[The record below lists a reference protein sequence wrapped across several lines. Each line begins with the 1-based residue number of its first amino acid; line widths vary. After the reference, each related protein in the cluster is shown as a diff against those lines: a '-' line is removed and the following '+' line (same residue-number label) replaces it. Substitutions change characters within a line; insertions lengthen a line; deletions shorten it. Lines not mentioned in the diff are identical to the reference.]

1 MNKSWAIIAV
11 AVIVGAIATYAV
23 APYFTESTVDE
34 ALPEGAII
42 PEPTEAEMMEKD
54 EIMIDD
60 SRTMYEVGRAE
71 TIDLSEMSME
81 ELEAISE
88 EKGIDMEELE
98 ALSVPDNTKD
108 EATMSDLEVE
118 GVTETQMTEMEMA
131 AATHY
136 AGMFVGVNDG
146 IHNANGDAYTIPLE
160 DGSTILRL
168 ENFAATNGPDLHVY
182 LATDKRATDYID
194 LGKLKANK
202 GNQNYGIPE
211 GTDLEAYSNVLIWC
225 EPFRVLF
232 GSAELSPQ

>member
-34 ALPEGAII
+34 ALPEGAVI
-42 PEPTEAEMMEKD
+42 PKPTETEMMDKE
-54 EIMIDD
+54 
-60 SRTMYEVGRAE
+60 
-71 TIDLSEMSME
+71 EMMDIIGMDME
-81 ELEAISE
+81 ELAVISE
-88 EKGIDMEELE
+88 EKGIDLEELV
-98 ALSVPDNTKD
+98 ALSVPDDTKD
-108 EATMSDLEVE
+108 EATASDLEV
-118 GVTETQMTEMEMA
+118 GGMTETQMVEMEMT

-136 AGMFVGVNDG
+136 AGTFVGVNDG
-146 IHNANGDAYTIPLE
+146 IHNAEGDTYTIPLE

-168 ENFAATNGPDLHVY
+168 ENFVATNGPGLHVY

-194 LGKLKANK
+194 LGELKANR

-211 GTDLEAYSNVLIWC
+211 GADLETYSNVLIWC

>member
-42 PEPTEAEMMEKD
+42 PKPTETEMMDK
-54 EIMIDD
+54 
-60 SRTMYEVGRAE
+60 
-71 TIDLSEMSME
+71 E
-81 ELEAISE
+81 ELIDVVGMDAEELAAISE
-88 EKGIDMEELE
+88 EKGIDMEELI
-98 ALSVPDNTKD
+98 ALSVPDDTKD
-108 EATMSDLEVE
+108 QATTSDLEV
-118 GVTETQMTEMEMA
+118 GGMTETEMVEMEMV

-136 AGMFVGVNDG
+136 AGTFVGVNDG

-194 LGKLKANK
+194 LGELKANR

-211 GTDLEAYSNVLIWC
+211 GTDLETYNNILIWC

>member
-42 PEPTEAEMMEKD
+42 PKPTETEMMDKD
-54 EIMIDD
+54 EMMDD
-60 SRTMYEVGRAE
+60 ADKVEM
-71 TIDLSEMSME
+71 IDLSEMSMDD
-81 ELEAISE
+81 LKAISE

-98 ALSVPDNTKD
+98 ALSVPDDTKD

-118 GVTETQMTEMEMA
+118 GMTETEMAEMEMA

-146 IHNANGDAYTIPLE
+146 IHNANGDAYAIPLE

-168 ENFAATNGPDLHVY
+168 ENFAATNGPDLHIY

-211 GTDLEAYSNVLIWC
+211 GTDLETYSNVLIWC

>member
-1 MNKSWAIIAV
+1 MNKSWAIIAA

-42 PEPTEAEMMEKD
+42 PNPTETGIADKD
-54 EIMIDD
+54 EMAEGADKVGMIDL
-60 SRTMYEVGRAE
+60 VG
-71 TIDLSEMSME
+71 MSTK

-88 EKGIDMEELE
+88 EKGIDMEELM
-98 ALSVPDNTKD
+98 ALSVPDDTKD
-108 EATMSDLEVE
+108 EATTSDLEV
-118 GVTETQMTEMEMA
+118 GGMTETQMMEMA
-131 AATHY
+131 TATNY
-136 AGMFVGVNDG
+136 AGTFVGVNDG
-146 IHNANGDAYTIPLE
+146 IHNANGDAYTILLE

-168 ENFAATNGPDLHVY
+168 ENFVATNGPDLHVY

-211 GTDLEAYSNVLIWC
+211 GADLETYSNVLIWC